1 MLLCSK
7 RCPLGPAFGGA
18 LQAAAA
24 DHAVEWAVASADLP
38 SQAELRA
45 PRRKIRRKR
54 EQREFREL
62 SFSPSALRRGAS
74 SFLRSRRARG
84 GGSGLAG
91 DLDDAARAGASEL
104 SAPRSPGSPGSP
116 GSVPLLLSSQRSLLQ
131 SREGAK
137 ETTPRGA
144 TQRVRCFPMLPLPLP
159 LAFPAAGASSALAQH
174 LAAEAAAVQGCRSQ
188 GLRLAAKLAGCCSV
202 PSGRAALGSGG
213 WPRPC
218 SWSSNRGK
226 ASLSCSASELRSAS
240 AASASGLG
248 TCSTF

>member
-1 MLLCSK
+1 MPAMLKAVSA
-7 RCPLGPAFGGA
+7 GPRAFGLGSGGCGGSRRGVGRG
-18 LQAAAA
+18 LRG
-24 DHAVEWAVASADLP
+24 SAEP
-38 SQAELRA
+38 GRA
-45 PRRKIRRKR
+45 PQIRRKR
-54 EQREFREL
+54 EQSREL
-62 SFSPSALRRGAS
+62 SFSPSPLRRGAS
-74 SFLRSRRARG
+74 SGPAAARG

-159 LAFPAAGASSALAQH
+159 LAFPATGASSALAQH